1 MECSVDVWTEP
12 TAVVV
17 GDLARVVARDLAG
30 DSVPS
35 AALHRE

>member
-12 TAVVV
+12 TVELV
-17 GDLARVVARDLAG
+17 GVVAGDLAG
-30 DSVPS
+30 DSVPT